1 MLGKAKIGIIGG
13 SGQLGRAILDGL
25 FAAGDVSETRLWV
38 SNRSGARGDL
48 PEAVRVTRDIAELV
62 ASCDVILLSI
72 PPAAALK
79 LRLAAEGKLVL
90 SVMAGVALAQLAE
103 IAGHDR
109 VIRAMS
115 SPAAADRLAYSPYVT
130 GGEVRAED
138 CALVEAIFGAVG
150 MVDRLQD
157 EHQIDV
163 FTAMTGPV
171 PGFVALYAA
180 VMAGFA
186 RAQGVDPDVADRAV
200 RQLFKASGH
209 MLGAADA
216 SPATHVQAMVDYAGT
231 TAAGIDAMKEAGIAR
246 VIETGLAAA
255 VDKTRRIASED

>member
-1 MLGKAKIGIIGG
+1 MLDKVTIGIIGG

-25 FAAGDVSETRLWV
+25 LSAGDVSAAQLWV

-48 PEAVRVTRDIAELV
+48 PDVVRVTCDTKALV
-62 ASCDVILLSI
+62 TSCDVILLSI
-72 PPAAALK
+72 PPAAAPK
-79 LRLAAEGKLVL
+79 MRLAAEGKLVL
-90 SVMAGVALAQLAE
+90 SVMAGVTLAQLAE

-115 SPAAADRLAYSPYVT
+115 SPAAAGRLAYSPYVA
-130 GGEVRAED
+130 GSEVSAED
-138 CALVEAIFGAVG
+138 CALMEAIFEAFG
-150 MVDRLQD
+150 MVDRLHD
-157 EHQIDV
+157 ERQIDV

-171 PGFVALYAA
+171 PGFVALYAE

-186 RAQGVDPDVADRAV
+186 RARGIDPDVAERAV

-209 MLGAADA
+209 MLGAADT
-216 SPATHVQAMVDYAGT
+216 SPAAHVQAMVDYAGT
-231 TAAGIDAMKEAGIAR
+231 TAVGIDAMTEAGIAR